1 MSAIAAPN
9 TLSDQLADDAPRMRI
24 LFLNPSGLFGGA
36 ERSLL
41 DIIASLASARPDWEM
56 RLVAGSDGPLIRR
69 ASAMNIAASVL
80 PMPAMLAQVG
90 DSAVRSSAGAMRVR
104 LSLAANLL
112 SAALATNRYARMLA
126 REIEQVAPTL
136 IYTNGFKMHVI
147 GTWAARSK
155 APVLWH
161 IHDYVGARPVMSR
174 LMRRQA
180 SRCAG
185 AITNSDS
192 VRGDFSRVCRDRVAA
207 TTVYNAVDLDHFAP
221 TGPAADLDA
230 LARMSA
236 AVPGT
241 VRVGLVATMA
251 RWKGHQSFL
260 RAIAE
265 LPADV
270 RARVRAYVIG
280 GAIYPTRGSQS
291 SADELR
297 ASAERLGIS
306 ECVGFTG
313 FVDDVA
319 SAIRALD
326 IVVHASTEPEPFGM
340 VIVEAMACERA
351 VIASQEGGAA
361 ELFVDGENALGHP
374 PGDSEALAER
384 ILRLTGDKELRSR
397 LGKAGRA
404 TALRLYESTR
414 LARELLAVYRQVSSR
429 EAVIGSVQRE
439 PEPALPSSHP
449 GVAGRQASL

>member
-9 TLSDQLADDAPRMRI
+9 TLSDPLADAAPRMRI

-41 DIIASLASARPDWEM
+41 DIIASLAAARPDWEM

-69 ASAMNIAASVL
+69 ARAMNIAATVL

-90 DSAVRSSAGAMRVR
+90 DSAARGSAGAMRVR
-104 LSLAANLL
+104 LAANLL
-112 SAALATNRYARMLA
+112 TAALATNRYARMLA

-192 VRGDFSRVCRDRVAA
+192 VRGDLSRVCGDRVAA

-221 TGPAADLDA
+221 AGPAADLDA

-236 AVPGT
+236 AVSGT

-265 LPADV
+265 LPAHV

-297 ASAERLGIS
+297 TSAERLGIS

-326 IVVHASTEPEPFGM
+326 IVVHASTEPEPFGLA
-340 VIVEAMACERA
+340 IIEAMACGKP
-351 VIASQEGGAA
+351 VIVSDAGGAA
-361 ELFVDGENALGHP
+361 EIVRLSGGALLHP
-374 PGDSEALAER
+374 PGDSAALAGCIER
-384 ILRLTGDKELRSR
+384 LVCNPSERASLGAAGRASAEKFFRRSR
-397 LGKAGRA
+397 LADQLIPIFER
-404 TALRLYESTR
+404 
-414 LARELLAVYRQVSSR
+414 
-429 EAVIGSVQRE
+429 VIGARTQC
-439 PEPALPSSHP
+439 A
-449 GVAGRQASL
+449 